1 MYVCQNCKK
10 VVDFPSPDGSVDR
23 VCPWCLKDPKFGPA
37 TRIVRLVGIGF
48 SVLVLVVVVALIVL
62 KPAV

>member
-10 VVDFPSPDGSVDR
+10 VVELPSPDGSVGEM
-23 VCPWCLKDPKFGPA
+23 CPWCMKDPKFGPV

-48 SVLVLVVVVALIVL
+48 SVLVLLVVVALIVL
-62 KPAV
+62 KPAG